1 MEGGRRSRRARSGQV
16 VAGIPDQ
23 YFHRFSSGG
32 TSGSLFAPFSTTLY
46 PSCSCANL
54 PRRLRTFVF
63 SLPPSRRSFFLSLS
77 RCHPH
82 CRPSPGHSVSFA
94 LETSFLFLLF
104 VFLLRVPASDLPPR
118 PSPRSFSSLS
128 LSFPQDFAN
137 FSDISSPPV
146 ISQHHSSFVPRS
158 RRRLLS
164 LTLVPPYF
172 SSSKRKYVESTLLDT
187 ICYVS
192 TCGGVAHGN
201 DTRALFSARTEEP
214 RTGRDR

>member
-63 SLPPSRRSFFLSLS
+63 SLPPSRQSFFLSLS

-118 PSPRSFSSLS
+118 PSPRSFSLFPSGLCKFFRYLFSARYFAAPFLLRSSFASPTSLS
-128 LSFPQDFAN
+128 YSC
-137 FSDISSPPV
+137 PP
-146 ISQHHSSFVPRS
+146 
-158 RRRLLS
+158 L
-164 LTLVPPYF
+164 YF

-201 DTRALFSARTEEP
+201 DTRAPFSARTEEP

>member
-94 LETSFLFLLF
+94 LETTFLFLLF

-118 PSPRSFSSLS
+118 PSPRSFYSLS
-128 LSFPQDFAN
+128 LSLSLRTLQIFPISLLRPLFRSIPFLLRSSFA
-137 FSDISSPPV
+137 SPTSPSYSCPPV
-146 ISQHHSSFVPRS
+146 FFKFEEEICRIHVTRYD
-158 RRRLLS
+158 
-164 LTLVPPYF
+164 TLCF
-172 SSSKRKYVESTLLDT
+172 NMWRCCAWK
-187 ICYVS
+187 
-192 TCGGVAHGN
+192 
-201 DTRALFSARTEEP
+201 
-214 RTGRDR
+214 